1 MLYKTLLTL
10 NSALAVVMGAACVL
24 IPGRLLANYGVSL
37 VPMGLVIYQF
47 WGTTLIGLG
56 LLAWFM
62 RGIKDTRLKRAIALS
77 LLITNGLSCIMAV
90 RGQYAGANDFGWS
103 TVVLFL
109 FFALGFTVTIAQQ
122 LITSDTQIA
131 EQEESI
137 EEELAETALSN

>member
-1 MLYKTLLTL
+1 MLFKTLLTL

-24 IPGRLLANYGVSL
+24 IPGRLLSNYGISL

-56 LLAWFM
+56 LLVWFA
-62 RGIKDTRLKRAIALS
+62 RDIAKTGLKRAVALS

-90 RGQYAGANDFGWS
+90 RGQNAGANDFGWS

-109 FFALGFTVTIAQQ
+109 LFALGFAVFMVTSYFQGG
-122 LITSDTQIA
+122 QIA
-131 EQEESI
+131 KGQE
-137 EEELAETALSN
+137 AK